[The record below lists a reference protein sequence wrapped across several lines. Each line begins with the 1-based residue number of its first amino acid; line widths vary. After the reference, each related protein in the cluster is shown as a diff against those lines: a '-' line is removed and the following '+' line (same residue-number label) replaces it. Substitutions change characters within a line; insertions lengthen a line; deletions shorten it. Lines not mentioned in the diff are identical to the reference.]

1 MAKIIAMMNQKG
13 GVGKTTT
20 SVNLSACLAVA
31 EKKTLLVDLDPQ
43 GNGSLSLG
51 LDKEEFAHCNIYH
64 TMVAD
69 EPIKNAI
76 YKTELPY
83 LDICPAD
90 NNLSG
95 AQIELV
101 SVFARESKLKNAFD
115 TIRDEYDYIIIDCP
129 PNLGLLTVNA
139 LTAAD
144 VYIVPMQTEFL
155 AMEGLAQLLNT
166 VRMIKG
172 SLNPSLEM
180 EGVVLTMFDRR
191 AALHNQVV
199 QEIQNHFGDKVFKT
213 IIPKNVRLAEC
224 PSYGKPIILYDIKS
238 TGSSAYLSLAK
249 ELILRERMAQFQKP
263 ADSMGSENTLE
274 V

>member
-31 EKKTLLVDLDPQ
+31 EKRTLLVDLDPQ

-51 LDKEEFAHCNIYH
+51 LDKEQFSHCNIYH

-69 EPIKNAI
+69 EPIKNTI
-76 YKTELPY
+76 YKTELPF

-172 SLNPSLEM
+172 SFNPSLEM
-180 EGVVLTMFDRR
+180 EGVVLTMFDKR

-263 ADSMGSENTLE
+263 AESMGSENTLG

>member
-31 EKKTLLVDLDPQ
+31 EKRTLLVDLDPQ

-51 LDKEEFAHCNIYH
+51 LNKEDFAHCNVYH
-64 TMVAD
+64 AIVND

-76 YKTELPY
+76 YETELPY
-83 LDICPAD
+83 LNICPAD

-101 SVFARESKLKNAFD
+101 SVFARETKLKNAFEA
-115 TIRDEYDYIIIDCP
+115 IRDEYDYIIIDCP

-144 VYIVPMQTEFL
+144 VFIVPMQTEFL

-172 SLNPSLEM
+172 SLNPGLEM
-180 EGVVLTMFDRR
+180 EGVVLTMFDKR

-199 QEIQNHFGDKVFKT
+199 AEIQNHFGDQVFKT
-213 IIPKNVRLAEC
+213 IIPKNIRLAEC

-238 TGSSAYLSLAK
+238 TGCSAYLSLAK
-249 ELILRERMAQFQKP
+249 ELILRERMALIKKSTP
-263 ADSMGSENTLE
+263 ATDSETSLG